1 MAGRIAVV
9 AKQILAAQTSTPAT
23 QAADLEDSFYD
34 SCGALR
40 QLQTPT
46 ETAKPEEGIYYDLT
60 CENLISEVA
69 KARKPSVD
77 GEVVS
82 QPDEVEDG
90 YYYDSC
96 GNLRQEMTASPEPTH
111 HKLVAQS
118 EEVEDGY
125 YYDSCGNLRQELE
138 TATAPSVGIETKV
151 DHGFYYDSCGNLRPD
166 LTASNKPQEEHHEE
180 VHAPE
185 TLESKEGFYYDSCGN
200 MRQEMAADKPS
211 ADVAVIRNFA
221 KSSFEHKE
229 EIKNAEAPNG
239 YYYDSCGNLRQ
250 EM

>member
-9 AKQILAAQTSTPAT
+9 AKQILAAQTSTPAA
-23 QAADLEDSFYD
+23 QNVDLEDSFYD

-40 QLQTPT
+40 QLKTPT
-46 ETAKPEEGIYYDLT
+46 ETASPEDGVYYDLT

-69 KARKPSVD
+69 KAGKPSVD
-77 GEVVS
+77 VLVAS

-96 GNLRQEMTASPEPTH
+96 GNLRQEMACSPEPVH

-118 EEVEDGY
+118 EELDDGF
-125 YYDSCGNLRQELE
+125 YYDSCGNLRQDVEV
-138 TATAPSVGIETKV
+138 ASAPSVEIQTKAE
-151 DHGFYYDSCGNLRPD
+151 HGFYYDSCGNLRPD
-166 LTASNKPQEEHHEE
+166 LTASDKQQEEYHEQSH
-180 VHAPE
+180 VPE
-185 TLESKEGFYYDSCGN
+185 TVESETGFYYDSCGN
-200 MRQEMAADKPS
+200 MRQEMAAEKPT
-211 ADVAVIRNFA
+211 ADIAVIRNFA
-221 KSSFEHKE
+221 KSPFEHKE
-229 EIKNAEAPNG
+229 EVQNEEAPNG